1 MLSFHRLSASCTH
14 VSGLLHALVSI
25 CIEYFTASSTSHQA
39 DTTDEEPNLPVTSYL
54 CQWKAPRKRKESAL
68 KMSES
73 TFEKH
78 VYGRVRKYERKPL
91 EDFDPRAQ
99 ECVGKI
105 KDRLP
110 ALLDRVR
117 GKGLGISLLFDES
130 TCYWDTDKTP
140 DSYELPTLEKVKEKS
155 RLFKNTLKLSP
166 ERIREIEHKTKDQQL
181 CELWYFARRYRLTAS
196 NFGLV
201 YHRLPTTPPDAL
213 VLRLLGVKTFSYSE
227 ATEWGKRNEENALK
241 QYIQHH
247 QSGGHVGLTVCRS
260 GFVVCE
266 SHPFLGASPDA
277 NVYDPSQQ
285 QPFGVVEIK
294 CPFSCR
300 NMTPIQ
306 ACSVKKFFCTLDLS
320 GEKLLLKRSHN
331 YYCQIQGQMAISG
344 RSWCDFVIY
353 TSKGLGVER
362 INFDSHFWEND
373 LLPKLISFYDNCILP
388 EIVSPVHALG
398 LPIRDLSK
406 V

>member
-1 MLSFHRLSASCTH
+1 M
-14 VSGLLHALVSI
+14 
-25 CIEYFTASSTSHQA
+25 
-39 DTTDEEPNLPVTSYL
+39 TSYL
-54 CQWKAPRKRKESAL
+54 CQWKAPRKRKESAQ

-78 VYGRVRKYERKPL
+78 IYGQVKKYERKPL
-91 EDFDPRAQ
+91 GDFDPRPQ
-99 ECVGKI
+99 EYIGKI
-105 KDRLP
+105 KERLP

-117 GKGLGISLLFDES
+117 GKGLGISLLFDTS
-130 TCYWDTDKTP
+130 TCSWDTDATP
-140 DSYELPTLEKVKEKS
+140 HSYELPTLEKVKEKCK
-155 RLFKNTLKLSP
+155 LFKSTLKLSP
-166 ERIREIEHKTKDQQL
+166 ERILEIEHKTKDQQL

-201 YHRLPTTPPDAL
+201 YHRRSTTPPDAI

-241 QYIQHH
+241 EYVQYHPKWWSCRFNRLQ
-247 QSGGHVGLTVCRS
+247 VRVC
-260 GFVVCE
+260 VCE

-306 ACSVKKFFCTLDLS
+306 ACSGNCFCTLDLN
-320 GEKLLLKRSHN
+320 GERLLLKRSHN
-331 YYCQIQGQMAISG
+331 YYCQIQGKMAISG
-344 RSWCDFVIY
+344 RSWCDFVVY
-353 TSKGLGVER
+353 TSKGLSVEC
-362 INFDSHFWEND
+362 INFDSHFWENE

-388 EIVSPVHALG
+388 EI
-398 LPIRDLSK
+398 DLHLVPSMLW
-406 V
+406 VCQSEICQRCEC